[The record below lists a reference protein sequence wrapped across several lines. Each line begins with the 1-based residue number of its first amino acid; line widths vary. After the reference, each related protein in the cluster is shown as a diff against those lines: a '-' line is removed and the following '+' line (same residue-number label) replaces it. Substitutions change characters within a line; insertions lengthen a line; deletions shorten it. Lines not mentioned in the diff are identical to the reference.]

1 MYTVAIFD
9 QELNLTRIAR
19 SRDQVGEF
27 PHVFW
32 QDQQTTITDEQLPYI
47 SLNCVVDLLS
57 L

>member
-47 SLNCVVDLLS
+47 SLNCMVDLLS